1 MVLNRLVQET
11 AWPGVF
17 EATSA
22 SSVREAAG
30 VARAVELNNAR
41 ACVLGLGV
49 AKSPA
54 LTFI

>member
-30 VARAVELNNAR
+30 VARAVELNMHVR
-41 ACVLGLGV
+41 ACWGWGV